1 MTELERFLAESP
13 VAEGV
18 ALPTRLVLE
27 HRRLSGADIEAIRAT
42 GTYEASPGALCELEA
57 GGQVIAGGKI
67 VKRRGKFFL
76 KVLETG
82 GAK

>member
-18 ALPTRLVLE
+18 TLPTRLVLE
-27 HRRLSGADIEAIRAT
+27 RRRLSGVDIDEIRAA
-42 GTYEASPGALCELEA
+42 GTFEASPGALCELEA
-57 GGQVIAGGKI
+57 GGQVIAVGKI